1 LTLTLRPYGA
11 VGLLE
16 PSPGNHAAAARV
28 GSQARRPSSSG
39 MRWRSTRSGTWPA

>member
-28 GSQARRPSSSG
+28 GVAGPTAEFVRDAMNIYAERNLTG
-39 MRWRSTRSGTWPA
+39 

>member
-1 LTLTLRPYGA
+1 MTLTLRHHGV

-28 GSQARRPSSSG
+28 GVAG
-39 MRWRSTRSGTWPA
+39 PAAEFVRDAMKIYAERNLAA